1 MAGCF
6 QTRLILVPLLP
17 TGHFSIYIFKMH
29 RSTFLNY
36 TKPTDRWI
44 LRVWNGEMFGQLYA
58 SSSLLCLSSFALPK
72 EGGVWHIAALSN
84 LNVPILS
91 PLLRLWL
98 FTFVQVTTYRAYM
111 LLFVHCP
118 RKTCLPKTKAD
129 ISPGDPKAATNTIK
143 HSHLTMKNRE
153 TALLLYHTI
162 NIRLFMI
169 SETHWASVLRR
180 FPFQFWKNITPLPP
194 VRHFRHFCRLF
205 ETFFSFANANVSFE
219 VVCSLSILI
228 AFEI

>member
-91 PLLRLWL
+91 LLLRLWL
-98 FTFVQVTTYRAYM
+98 FTFVQVTTY
-111 LLFVHCP
+111 LP
-118 RKTCLPKTKAD
+118 TEPTCYCL
-129 ISPGDPKAATNTIK
+129 S
-143 HSHLTMKNRE
+143 
-153 TALLLYHTI
+153 TALE
-162 NIRLFMI
+162 RL
-169 SETHWASVLRR
+169 AYRR
-180 FPFQFWKNITPLPP
+180 PKLTFLQVTTRLP
-194 VRHFRHFCRLF
+194 RTL
-205 ETFFSFANANVSFE
+205 S
-219 VVCSLSILI
+219 SILI
-228 AFEI
+228 WPWKIGRLLYYCTTQ